1 MPKILSSDHSLMN
14 VGDLVKLSYEG
25 SKIFGLSE
33 RDSLRWH
40 DEYGKCCGI
49 ITKIDPPISP
59 HEVAYYT
66 VWWITHPEPSDAEG
80 YLCRSSWLAD
90 ELKVLS
96 TTS

>member
-1 MPKILSSDHSLMN
+1 MK
-14 VGDLVKLSYEG
+14 VGDLVQLSYEG

-49 ITKIDPPISP
+49 IIKIDPPISP

-66 VWWITHPEPSDAEG
+66 VWWITHPKPSDAEG

-90 ELKVLS
+90 ELKILS
-96 TTS
+96 RTS